1 MSPARRARRRN
12 SVLAALEQLRQ
23 LDPGLS
29 LSDAVA
35 FLYICENEGV
45 NVRELAQ
52 LTATKNSKA
61 SRTARR
67 LAERDCPHA
76 LWPSIGVVELRGNA
90 HDGRSKTLHLTLA
103 GIQVRNSIED
113 LIADATPIQ
122 AQRAPTRPA

>member
-1 MSPARRARRRN
+1 MSRSARRRN

-35 FLYICENEGV
+35 FLYVCENEGV

-52 LTATKNSKA
+52 LTATMHSKA

-67 LAERDCPHA
+67 LAGRDCPHA
-76 LWPSIGVVELRGNA
+76 LWPSIGLIELRGNV
-90 HDGRSKTLHLTLA
+90 HDGRSKTLHLSPL
-103 GIQVRNSIED
+103 GMEVRRSIEA
-113 LIADATPIQ
+113 LIAEATPIQ
-122 AQRAPTRPA
+122 SQAARARLA